1 MQLHEE
7 IKTSENTRETRQI
20 DYNDFIN
27 ELLPTFI
34 FNAILCLNI
43 MFLWLIY

>member
-1 MQLHEE
+1 MQ
-7 IKTSENTRETRQI
+7 KCNYTRKLKHQKIHETRQI

-43 MFLWLIY
+43 MFL